1 VTDLTGP
8 FRGRIGPVN
17 ERPSRRTHLRTMLRR
32 QLWWVAGLAFV
43 LASVL
48 ATLSGNPIIV
58 IAPTLVILLS
68 WAAFALPL
76 DTVTPAVVF
85 VMVSLNAPSSNPG
98 DKVFNFFL
106 NPFGKLLY
114 KNLPTKF
121 AVADVIVLLL
131 AFRAVTV
138 VLLGRAGQ
146 GVDRHPPKPFAQ
158 ACLIAVMAIVGCE
171 VWGVF
176 LGGGDFKNSLWQLRV
191 PLLVPCLALA
201 VSVAAT
207 DTGIR
212 RIRLALLGAG
222 VLKAFEAVYGYWIFG
237 LRTNP
242 DAIFVTQHADSVLW
256 AVCVAILCSEWF
268 EERRENDRRRLLVL
282 MPLYMLAM
290 VANNRRTVW
299 VAIAG
304 GLFFIVATAH
314 RPVKRQLVKLFALT
328 WPLLVMYVVVGLSS
342 SSAVFKPVQ
351 MVQSVLF
358 QEDTSSSTRDVENF
372 NLLVTLRARPLVG
385 WGFGHKYIEV
395 VQAYDISKDFAQY
408 RFLPHNSFLG
418 FWAFNGLIGA
428 GAYFLLFVVG
438 VFYLVSA
445 RRTSRVPSR
454 RAAATWSVCAVI
466 AYLVQSWS
474 DLALQDWTPMVCLG
488 VALGIGGALGRSVV
502 AEGEV
507 KSVRPALDYVD
518 LDDAEASPVARPL
531 TG

>member
-1 VTDLTGP
+1 MTALTEP
-8 FRGRIGPVN
+8 FRGRIGVAA
-17 ERPSRRTHLRTMLRR
+17 ERMSRRGLAQKMVRR

-43 LASVL
+43 FASVL

-76 DTVTPAVVF
+76 DSVTPTVVF
-85 VMVSLNAPSSNPG
+85 VLVSLNAPSNNPG

-106 NPFGKLLY
+106 NPFGSLLY

-121 AVADVIVLLL
+121 AVADVIILLL

-138 VLLGRAGQ
+138 ILLSDAGL
-146 GVDRHPPKPFAQ
+146 GVDRRPPKPFAQ

-171 VWGVF
+171 VWGVL

-207 DTGIR
+207 DKGIR
-212 RIRLALLGAG
+212 RIRLALLAAG
-222 VLKAFEAVYGYWIFG
+222 VLKAIEAIYAYWIAG
-237 LRTNP
+237 LRQSS
-242 DAIFVTQHADSVLW
+242 AIFVTQHADSVLW
-256 AVCVAILCSEWF
+256 AVCVAILCSEWL

-282 MPLYMLAM
+282 LPLYGLAM

-299 VAIAG
+299 VAIGA

-314 RPVKRQLVKLFALT
+314 RPVKRQLVKLLVVT
-328 WPLLVMYVVVGLSS
+328 WPLIVIYVVLGLSS
-342 SSAVFKPVQ
+342 GSAVFRPVQ

-358 QEDTSSSTRDVENF
+358 QEDASSSTRDIENY
-372 NLLVTLRARPLVG
+372 NLLVTLRQRPLVG

-395 VQAYDISKDFAQY
+395 VQAYDISKGFAQY
-408 RFLPHNSFLG
+408 RYLPHNSFLG

-428 GAYFLLFVVG
+428 GAFFLLPVVG

-445 RRTSRVPSR
+445 RRTSLVASR

-466 AYLVQSWS
+466 AYLVQAWS

-488 VALGIGGALGRSVV
+488 LALGIGGALGRSVI
-502 AEGEV
+502 AEGEPE
-507 KSVRPALDYVD
+507 SNRPALDYVD
-518 LDDAEASPVARPL
+518 LDDEAAPPIARPH
-531 TG
+531 GG